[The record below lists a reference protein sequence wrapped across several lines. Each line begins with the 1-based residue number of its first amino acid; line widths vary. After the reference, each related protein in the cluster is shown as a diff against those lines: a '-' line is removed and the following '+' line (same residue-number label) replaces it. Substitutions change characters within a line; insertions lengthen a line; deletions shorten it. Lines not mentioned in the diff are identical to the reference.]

1 MTTQIRAPKQFAL
14 RQPMK
19 RIRLDFVETT
29 RLTTIEKE
37 AFGRLLDDT
46 SPAVRTAL
54 LAEFERLGPEGSR
67 FLRDVA
73 GGSNRVAAA
82 AAAWYLREL
91 KFYDPAAEFR
101 GFIRSLS
108 YELETGMLLLNRTV
122 NASLDVTALCLQLD
136 ALAAR
141 CLKLRPETASLREHC
156 DVLNR
161 VLFQEFGLRGDP
173 GPDADPRNGLLDQ
186 VLARRLGLPVSL
198 SIVYLLVARRT
209 GLELEPVSVPGHFLV
224 GCYEPEGPF
233 YIDAFNQG
241 RFLSPDDVFARLRSQ
256 HHTPQLSDLVPSPVR
271 EVLCRCCRELAT
283 QYAVVGDREHARLFA
298 GFVAEFE
305 AAYERHARP

>member
-1 MTTQIRAPKQFAL
+1 MAA
-14 RQPMK
+14 
-19 RIRLDFVETT
+19 VETT
-29 RLTTIEKE
+29 RLTTVQKS
-37 AFGRLLDDT
+37 ALAMLLDDP
-46 SPAVRTAL
+46 SPAVRQAL
-54 LAEFERLGPEGSR
+54 LAEFERLGTEGSR
-67 FLRDVA
+67 FLREVA
-73 GGSNRVAAA
+73 GGPNRITALAAS
-82 AAAWYLREL
+82 WYLREL

-122 NASLDVTALCLQLD
+122 NPSVDVASLCLQLD

-141 CLKLRPETASLREHC
+141 CQKLRPETASLREHC
-156 DVLNR
+156 ETLNR
-161 VLFQEFGLRGDP
+161 VLFQEHGLRGDT
-173 GPDADPRNGLLDQ
+173 GHDSDPRNNLLDQ

-233 YIDAFNQG
+233 YIDAFDQG

-283 QYAVVGDREHARLFA
+283 QYAVAGDRDHAKLFA